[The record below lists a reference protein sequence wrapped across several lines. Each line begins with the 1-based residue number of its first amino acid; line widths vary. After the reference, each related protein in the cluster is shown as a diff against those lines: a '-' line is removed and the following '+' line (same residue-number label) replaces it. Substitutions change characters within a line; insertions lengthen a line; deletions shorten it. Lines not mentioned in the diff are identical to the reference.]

1 MISVKADIASIQKT
15 LKALDS
21 LGEKVRKSAEKEI
34 ERSARNIESKA
45 KRNAPTGASNR
56 LKTSIDVRGSGL
68 SREVFTDVRYA
79 PYVEFGTKSKV
90 DIPPGLEGYAMQFKG
105 KKGGSYEDMENSIK
119 VWAKRKGISEEAV
132 YPIIKSILHKGT
144 KAQPFLFPAFFAE
157 QPQLLKRLKGV
168 FRGLK

>member
-1 MISVKADIASIQKT
+1 MISVKADIKSIQKT

-34 ERSARNIESKA
+34 ERSARNIERKA
-45 KRNAPTGASNR
+45 KTNAPSGVSNR

-68 SREVFTDVRYA
+68 SREVYTDVKYA

-90 DIPPGLEGYAMQFKG
+90 EIPPGLEGYAMQFKG
-105 KKGGSYEDMENSIK
+105 KKGGSYEDLEKNIK
-119 VWAKRKGISEEAV
+119 RWAHLKGIPEEAV

>member
-1 MISVKADIASIQKT
+1 MISVKADIKSINKT
-15 LKALDS
+15 LKVLDS

-34 ERSARNIESKA
+34 ERSARNIEGKA
-45 KRNAPTGASNR
+45 KRNAPTGANNR

-68 SREVFTDVRYA
+68 SREVFTDVKYA

-105 KKGGSYEDMENSIK
+105 KKGGSYEDMEKSIK
-119 VWAKRKGISEEAV
+119 VWAKRKGIPEEAI

-168 FRGLK
+168 LRGIK